1 MYSNAQIL
9 AAVLNKWMQP
19 ILDTLLSGRMQSF
32 GFLNSLENKI
42 KSTGWV
48 SGNWSIMKDISPL
61 IEGVS
66 GRIITPVLTQY
77 MSMLDDASIPSLAHD
92 IVDKWL
98 SAGKVELLEGKI
110 VIERSDLQDLKRLLN
125 ANMPIIEKETPYQ
138 VKEN

>member
-9 AAVLNKWMQP
+9 AAILNKWMQP

-48 SGNWSIMKDISPL
+48 SGNWSIMKELSPL

-125 ANMPIIEKETPYQ
+125 ANMPIIEKETSYQ

>member
-9 AAVLNKWMQP
+9 AAILNKWMQP
-19 ILDTLLSGRMQSF
+19 ILDTLFAGRMQSF
-32 GFLNSLENKI
+32 GFFNSLENKI

-48 SGNWSIMKDISPL
+48 SGNWSIMKELSPL